1 LKNRLRVIRAER
13 NISQEHLASKA
24 KITRASL
31 SRIENEL
38 QEPSVSTMKKIA
50 SALSLKISDIF
61 LM

>member
-13 NISQEHLASKA
+13 KISQEYLASKA

-38 QEPSVSTMKKIA
+38 QEPSVSTIKKIA
-50 SALSLKISDIF
+50 SALNLNISDIF
-61 LM
+61 LL

>member
-1 LKNRLRVIRAER
+1 MKNRLRVIRAER
-13 NISQEHLASKA
+13 KISQEHLASKA

-50 SALSLKISDIF
+50 SALNLNISDIF
-61 LM
+61 LL